1 MDSVSLQFIYAYDM
15 ANTFPIDGEATF
27 EQISEKCGLNL
38 IDTRR
43 VLGYAMTNHIFK
55 EVRPGVVAHTA
66 ASKLLA
72 TDPMLTDYVGIVV
85 EERFQAAAH
94 TVEAV
99 QKFGCAK
106 EPNQTGYS
114 IGHRTTKGFYEDLE
128 AHPSRSKRFANAMSA
143 FTSRTEVSYLFES
156 YDWRGLESATIV
168 DVGGGYGPI
177 SISLATNF
185 SALNFIVQDLAAA
198 IADGPAYVPAD
209 ISDRISFMTYDML
222 TPQTIRNIDVIFFR
236 AVFHNWTDHYCVKIL
251 RNQIPA
257 LKKGSRLLI
266 VEPLLVESG
275 ELPWHEERRL
285 RTMNLNMLSYFGS
298 HEKSMEDWREIFREA
313 DERFEVKNAVKL
325 GDSLTSIL
333 EVLWKGE

>member
-1 MDSVSLQFIYAYDM
+1 
-15 ANTFPIDGEATF
+15 
-27 EQISEKCGLNL
+27 
-38 IDTRR
+38 
-43 VLGYAMTNHIFK
+43 
-55 EVRPGVVAHTA
+55 
-66 ASKLLA
+66 
-72 TDPMLTDYVGIVV
+72 
-85 EERFQAAAH
+85 
-94 TVEAV
+94 
-99 QKFGCAK
+99 
-106 EPNQTGYS
+106 
-114 IGHRTTKGFYEDLE
+114 
-128 AHPSRSKRFANAMSA
+128 MSA

-156 YDWRGLESATIV
+156 YDWSGLESATIV

-177 SISLATNF
+177 SISLATKF
-185 SALNFIVQDLAAA
+185 PALNFIVQDLPGA

-209 ISDRISFMTYDML
+209 ISDHISFMAYDMF

-275 ELPWHEERRL
+275 KLPWHEERRL

-298 HEKSMEDWREIFREA
+298 REKSMEDWRDIFRDA

-325 GDSLTSIL
+325 GDSLTSLL